1 MNEDTLFRAIGNV
14 DDAMIE
20 KYVPQKPPQWPR
32 YLSCAA
38 LICLIA
44 SLVLPTIFVPDKG
57 GESLSDY
64 SMSFWQYGLYFSD
77 NGLIEDWI
85 VRVVVRTTL
94 DMNI

>member
-44 SLVLPTIFVPDKG
+44 SRS
-57 GESLSDY
+57 E
-64 SMSFWQYGLYFSD
+64 
-77 NGLIEDWI
+77 ER
-85 VRVVVRTTL
+85 RVGKECRL
-94 DMNI
+94 